1 MHEWILVG
9 DMYLVAMS
17 TNTMWQ
23 FLHWPSHICMNPWPY
38 VLNKVLYIN
47 KN

>member
-23 FLHWPSHICMNPWPY
+23 FLHWPSHSLYESMAICDEQS
-38 VLNKVLYIN
+38 VVHL
-47 KN
+47 